1 MTLGFGSAIRAK
13 IKEAA
18 PEVQKLAA
26 ETLKETFLGFEGKKS
41 SPAGQ
46 NLKPTYDYHL
56 DAIAA
61 SLADVPGGLDV
72 LYEIA
77 KEKHPDEIL
86 PFKELYLA
94 ADSTKFGPKL
104 KKAITPIL
112 MDELIPEF
120 VGKNR
125 KRLLPL
131 RASESQNGYPGGKGE
146 PLDELASLYQR
157 AGHEGYEWKM
167 FLDLRNAEWSYHS
180 FDPIA
185 AEQVPFDQLVS
196 RYREVT
202 VPKGMEEWSAT
213 DFNAGKA
220 GWKKGKS
227 PFGTYDGKIPIGP
240 ITKCNPTCVGPG
252 CYGATPINTHWEK
265 EVLLMSGTFKIPP
278 LKEGHRYR
286 LRENSGDHVGA
297 GGGHKIFVNGK
308 ELVEAKQGGGR
319 GSGGR
324 PKGAYIT
331 KEFLDDFK
339 SGEVTI
345 AVKTFIRY
353 NAKYSTKPS
362 SKVPQGK
369 FSLHLDEQKLP
380 PMGDELVT
388 KSAKVVAMTSSDW
401 QSKLDKEDASQNP
414 DDNLFRWDGKVIS
427 NEKILGSWQTVSLVT
442 ALEDFNPEKPRDANR
457 ARIKQVTFK
466 SDGHTDE
473 PIKVWSGDTLM
484 DLEKY
489 QALKMKIVTIDGG
502 EYLLVEE
509 GEFSTRHK
517 PDWKPKWIV
526 LKKKS

>member
-1 MTLGFGSAIRAK
+1 M
-13 IKEAA
+13 
-18 PEVQKLAA
+18 
-26 ETLKETFLGFEGKKS
+26 
-41 SPAGQ
+41 
-46 NLKPTYDYHL
+46 
-56 DAIAA
+56 
-61 SLADVPGGLDV
+61 
-72 LYEIA
+72 
-77 KEKHPDEIL
+77 
-86 PFKELYLA
+86 
-94 ADSTKFGPKL
+94 
-104 KKAITPIL
+104 
-112 MDELIPEF
+112 
-120 VGKNR
+120 
-125 KRLLPL
+125 
-131 RASESQNGYPGGKGE
+131 
-146 PLDELASLYQR
+146 
-157 AGHEGYEWKM
+157 
-167 FLDLRNAEWSYHS
+167 
-180 FDPIA
+180 
-185 AEQVPFDQLVS
+185 EQ
-196 RYREVT
+196 
-202 VPKGMEEWSAT
+202 WSAA
-213 DFNAGKA
+213 DFNATKA

-227 PFGTYDGKIPIGP
+227 PFGTYDGKIPAGP

-252 CYGATPINTHWEK
+252 CYGATPINTLWEK

-345 AVKTFIRY
+345 AVQTFIRY

-369 FSLHLDEQKLP
+369 FSLHLEEQKLP

-401 QSKLDKEDASQNP
+401 QSKLDKEDASKNP

-442 ALEDFNPEKPRDANR
+442 TLEDFNPEKPRDANR
-457 ARIKQVTFK
+457 ARIKQLTFK
-466 SDGHTDE
+466 PDGHTDE

-489 QALKMKIVTIDGG
+489 QALKMKIVTIDGR

-509 GEFSTRHK
+509 GEFSNRHK
-517 PDWKPKWIV
+517 PDWKSKWIV
-526 LKKKS
+526 LKRQ